1 MDMIYYK
8 NKVNDE
14 IYEVNNIHR
23 KDDAFYYVFN
33 NEFKKENS
41 SFYKSYGKKIDLYD
55 EDVGSI
61 KLEFFLIYDS
71 INLHL
76 TTHFS
81 WDFNNIPF
89 IPKNIE
95 LTNQNLVISDSSI
108 DLYYLFYKGICDV
121 IDINMAHY
129 NIPLEKFNFDNGDI
143 FEIISEDCKEVKD
156 FKVKNH
162 FK

>member
-8 NKVNDE
+8 NKVNGE

-41 SFYKSYGKKIDLYD
+41 SFYKSYGKNIDLYD

-71 INLHL
+71 INLNL

-89 IPKNIE
+89 IPKIIE

-108 DLYYLFYKGICDV
+108 DLYYLFYKRICDV
-121 IDINMAHY
+121 IDINMAYY

-156 FKVKNH
+156 LKVRNH
-162 FK
+162 FR

>member
-1 MDMIYYK
+1 MIYYK
-8 NKVNDE
+8 NKVNGE

-23 KDDAFYYVFN
+23 KDDAFYYVFG

-41 SFYKSYGKKIDLYD
+41 SFYRSDGKKIDLYD

-61 KLEFFLIYDS
+61 KLEFFLIYGF

-76 TTHFS
+76 TTHIS
-81 WDFNNIPF
+81 WDLNSIPF
-89 IPKNIE
+89 IPKNID

-108 DLYYLFYKGICDV
+108 DLYYLFYKRLCYAIDV
-121 IDINMAHY
+121 NMTHY
-129 NIPLEKFNFDNGDI
+129 NIPLEKFNFDNEDI

-156 FKVKNH
+156 FKVRNH